1 MPKWEPCKWEPC
13 KWEPCKWE
21 RTRNGCA
28 TRSVQIQAET
38 QQEMMSSLQACAA
51 QHQCCNGL
59 QLRTTRCNI
68 KQRVAAWPCLQ
79 PLLPQRRL
87 VLCCSLLRVARRQG
101 ER

>member
-1 MPKWEPCKWEPC
+1 MPKWERCKWEPC

-21 RTRNGCA
+21 RTRNRCA
-28 TRSVQIQAET
+28 TPSMQIQAET

-59 QLRTTRCNI
+59 QHRTTGL
-68 KQRVAAWPCLQ
+68 AAWPCLQ

-87 VLCCSLLRVARRQG
+87 LRVARRQG